1 MKKERNPSQDS
12 CGCCREPFPYKTYD
26 EILSEKNR
34 RTRFRQGLAVV
45 LWIFLAFS
53 AVIVGIGMIL
63 TRTFS
68 VSKLLWGERE
78 ATAGTGVLVGQ
89 MNGEG
94 EEDPALS
101 AKDSE
106 LSRKQAAAL
115 VLSARDWVVR
125 VRGEVSGSGVVLW
138 ENGFILTSS
147 HLIGESGGISVTL
160 RDGGEYS
167 AFVVGDDP
175 FTDLALIKIDAA
187 GLTAAPVEDRV
198 DIQAGQAAAVLG
210 WPEDS
215 TGIRVQRVTLREPS
229 RRALAAGVME
239 ELAETGET
247 LKAGLSGG
255 AVLDGDGHLLGFV
268 SDCAVPGEEEGC
280 LIPAGQALRIARS
293 LADKGYV
300 AGRAALG
307 LLVSRTSD
315 EDKSGPLGLLV
326 EEVLP
331 GSCAADAGLLPGD
344 IITHVGGYRVTTLA
358 GAWRQRNAYSVGEGL
373 DLVWIRDGV
382 RHAALV
388 QVIDLHDAGKGCN
401 F

>member
-187 GLTAAPVEDRV
+187 GLTAANF
-198 DIQAGQAAAVLG
+198 VLL
-210 WPEDS
+210 
-215 TGIRVQRVTLREPS
+215 Q
-229 RRALAAGVME
+229 
-239 ELAETGET
+239 
-247 LKAGLSGG
+247 
-255 AVLDGDGHLLGFV
+255 LLQ
-268 SDCAVPGEEEGC
+268 S
-280 LIPAGQALRIARS
+280 
-293 LADKGYV
+293 
-300 AGRAALG
+300 
-307 LLVSRTSD
+307 
-315 EDKSGPLGLLV
+315 
-326 EEVLP
+326 
-331 GSCAADAGLLPGD
+331 
-344 IITHVGGYRVTTLA
+344 
-358 GAWRQRNAYSVGEGL
+358 
-373 DLVWIRDGV
+373 
-382 RHAALV
+382 
-388 QVIDLHDAGKGCN
+388 
-401 F
+401 